1 MNFVENQ
8 LVTNILKNEE
18 VNFLKKVSYIDV
30 FNYIDVPLAL
40 NKTAH
45 LHLL

>member
-18 VNFLKKVSYIDV
+18 VNFLKNVSYIDV
-30 FNYIDVPLAL
+30 FNYIDAPPAF